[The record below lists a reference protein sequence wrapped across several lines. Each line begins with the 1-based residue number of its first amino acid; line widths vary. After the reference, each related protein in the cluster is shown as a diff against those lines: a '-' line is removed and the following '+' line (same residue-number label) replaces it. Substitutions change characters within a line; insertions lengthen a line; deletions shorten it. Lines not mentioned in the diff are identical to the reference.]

1 MPILKFEKVTKSYN
15 PKHKNT
21 NPFFVLKDLSFEVEE
36 GEFVSIVGK
45 SGTGKTTILKLI
57 IGEEKP
63 DEGKIFFNGEEITK
77 LSPKKISEIRKKI
90 GVVFQDYKLLNS
102 KTVFGNLAFV
112 LDLLGREDETEIFK
126 VLEIVGLAEKIHFY
140 PEELSAGEKQKLA
153 IARALIMRPKIILAD
168 EPTGN
173 LDPYNTLDI
182 IDILLK
188 INKMGQT
195 IILATHD
202 KEVVNKIK
210 KRVLVLEN
218 GAIVRDEEKGKF
230 VL

>member
-1 MPILKFEKVTKSYN
+1 MTKSYH
-15 PKHKNT
+15 PRHKNA
-21 NPFFVLKDLSFEVEE
+21 NHFFVLNGISFEVQE

-45 SGTGKTTILKLI
+45 SGAGKTTILKLI
-57 IGEEKP
+57 IAEEKP
-63 DEGKIFFNGEEITK
+63 DQGRIYLNGQEITR
-77 LSPKKISEIRKKI
+77 LSPSRISDIRRKI

-112 LDLLGREDETEIFK
+112 LGILGKENPDEISK
-126 VLEIVGLAEKIHFY
+126 VLKIVGLEEKRHFY

-153 IARALIMRPKIILAD
+153 IARALIIKPRIILAD

-182 IDILLK
+182 IDLLLK

-195 IILATHD
+195 IILATHA

-210 KRVLVLEN
+210 KRVLILDN
-218 GAIVRDEEKGKF
+218 GEIISDEERGKF
-230 VL
+230 IL